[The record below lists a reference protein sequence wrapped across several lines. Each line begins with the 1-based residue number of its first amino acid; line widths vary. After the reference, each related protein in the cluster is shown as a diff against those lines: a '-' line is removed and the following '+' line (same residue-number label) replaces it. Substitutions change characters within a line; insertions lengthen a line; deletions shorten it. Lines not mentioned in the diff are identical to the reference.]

1 MMKGRDKRN
10 LKSLAKVRSID
21 LKIGKKGLTSNF
33 LEEARKILLRD
44 GMIKMSHTLLK
55 SERHD
60 VISKIELL
68 LSVQLIEKVGK
79 TLTFHKIT

>member
-1 MMKGRDKRN
+1 MKGRDRRN

-33 LEEARKILLRD
+33 IEEARKILLRD

-55 SERHD
+55 NERHD

-79 TLTFHKIT
+79 TLTFHKIS

>member
-1 MMKGRDKRN
+1 MKGRDRRN

-55 SERHD
+55 NERHD

-79 TLTFHKIT
+79 TLTFHKIS

>member
-1 MMKGRDKRN
+1 MKGRDRRN

-44 GMIKMSHTLLK
+44 GMIKMSHTYLRMK
-55 SERHD
+55 D
-60 VISKIELL
+60 MM
-68 LSVQLIEKVGK
+68 
-79 TLTFHKIT
+79 

>member
-1 MMKGRDKRN
+1 MKGRDRRD

-55 SERHD
+55 NERHD

>member
-1 MMKGRDKRN
+1 MKGRDRRN

-33 LEEARKILLRD
+33 IEEARKILLRD

-55 SERHD
+55 NERHD